1 MEVIIKSDYDAVCDE
16 ATSII
21 HAAWKKKPNLVLG
34 LATGST
40 PLGVYTRL
48 IELYK
53 KSKMDFSQVQT
64 FNLDEYLGLD
74 EDHPRSYA
82 YYMDTNLFSQINI
95 PRRQIHRLSGRP
107 KDIDA
112 HCHDY
117 EHRIREVGGI
127 DIQILG
133 IGRNGHIGFNEPTSS
148 LSSRTRVKTLMK
160 ETVEDNARCFAE
172 GEVVPRFVLTM
183 GIGTLMEAKQIVL
196 MSYGVKKQEAIRAT
210 VEGPVT
216 ATVPGSA
223 LQLHPDV
230 RLIVDEE
237 SSGLLSKR
245 EYYRYVYE
253 NKERVKDYIR
263 Q

>member
-1 MEVIIKSDYDAVCDE
+1 MEVIIKSNYDAICDE
-16 ATSII
+16 ATSIL
-21 HAAWKKKPNLVLG
+21 HEAWKKKPGLVLG

-40 PLGVYTRL
+40 PLGVYSRL
-48 IELYK
+48 IKLFRQG
-53 KSKMDFSQVQT
+53 KMDFSQIQT
-64 FNLDEYLGLD
+64 FNLDEYLGLE

-82 YYMDTNLFSQINI
+82 FYMDSNFFSHINI
-95 PRRQIHRLSGRP
+95 PRENIHRLSGRP
-107 KDIDA
+107 KEIEA

-117 EHRIREVGGI
+117 EKLIRKVGGI

-172 GEVVPRFVLTM
+172 DEMVPRFVLTM
-183 GIGTLMEAKQIVL
+183 GIGTLMEAKHIVL
-196 MSYGVKKQEAIRAT
+196 MSSGIKKQEAIRLT

-216 ATVPGSA
+216 ASVPGSV

-230 RLIVDEE
+230 KLIVDEE

-245 EYYRYVYE
+245 EYYRYVYA
-253 NKERVKDYIR
+253 NKEHVRDFLA
-263 Q
+263 